1 MLNLLAFWGSCKPSG
16 RRSSIAH
23 DFYLEK
29 PFVSLNQHLILE
41 VPLSQPGPLGREQ
54 VLKAAESPL
63 AVHRHHG
70 GAPEAGNDI
79 GILSGNVWDC
89 IATQNGTHLLQLF
102 VAWVL
107 LQDLVQLGLE
117 LRDGQALLHIL
128 HDLQSLNE
136 CQPLLQLRDAALEHC
151 EIRLDSRQLVDQGFI
166 LVEFLGDLDGF
177 AVVRQPLDKGLDC
190 GIVVAV
196 VEGCL
201 KPSSLPS

>member
-1 MLNLLAFWGSCKPSG
+1 M
-16 RRSSIAH
+16 
-23 DFYLEK
+23 
-29 PFVSLNQHLILE
+29 NQHLILE
-41 VPLSQPGPLGREQ
+41 VPLSQPSPPRREQ

-63 AVHRHHG
+63 AVHRRHG

-79 GILSGNVWDC
+79 EIFSGNVWDC
-89 IATQNGTHLLQLF
+89 LATQNGTHLLQLF

-107 LQDLVQLGLE
+107 LQDHVQLGLE

-136 CQPLLQLRDAALEHC
+136 RQPLPQLHDAALKYR
-151 EIRLDSRQLVDQGFI
+151 EIRLDSRQLVDQAFV

-196 VEGCL
+196 VEGCI
-201 KPSSLPS
+201 KPCSLLS

>member
-1 MLNLLAFWGSCKPSG
+1 MRLLQAKWASFKHC
-16 RRSSIAH
+16 I

-29 PFVSLNQHLILE
+29 PPVLLNQHLILE
-41 VPLSQPGPLGREQ
+41 VPLSQPGPLSREQ

-63 AVHRHHG
+63 AVHRHYG
-70 GAPEAGNDI
+70 DAPEAGNDF

-102 VAWVL
+102 IAWVL

-117 LRDGQALLHIL
+117 LRDGQALLHVL

-136 CQPLLQLRDAALEHC
+136 RHPLLQLRDAALEHR
-151 EIRLDSRQLVDQGFI
+151 EICLDSHQLVDKAFV
-166 LVEFLGDLDGF
+166 LLEFLGDLDGF

-201 KPSSLPS
+201 KPCSLLS